1 MGKVWFTPNL
11 FLQDILSEE
20 HDKMFSD
27 LLRFIQSAQVQL
39 ETLHKNDNANNKTGS
54 GCSSI
59 SFLPARLEIP
69 TVALMAGE
77 EGWVAWEERG
87 VGLRSGLFL
96 MVCPISFLCLHIRS
110 EHA

>member
-39 ETLHKNDNANNKTGS
+39 ETLHKNDIASSKTGR

-77 EGWVAWEERG
+77 EGWLGRKGGRIEERIVPNG
-87 VGLRSGLFL
+87 VPDLFPL
-96 MVCPISFLCLHIRS
+96 LTHQ
-110 EHA
+110 E